1 LSSLYLFRHGQA
13 GLRHDYDT
21 LSVTGR
27 EQADRLGRYLAGQ
40 NIRFRAFFTGALQR
54 QQETARRICAAYTE
68 AGLEIPDPVIDPCWN
83 EFDLAAVYNGV
94 SPQLAADDEAF
105 RLEYEALQVEAA
117 DHGSTVH
124 RRWTSSDIAVVRAW
138 VEGRYQYDGESWSEF
153 TKRVQASLRTVLQ
166 FGPGDAIAVS
176 TSATPIA
183 VWIGLALAL
192 DGRHVMRLA
201 GAQYNASVTSFR
213 LRDGE
218 PHLFGFNHI
227 PHLADASLRTF
238 R

>member
-1 LSSLYLFRHGQA
+1 MSSLYLFRHGQA

-21 LSVTGR
+21 LSVIGR
-27 EQADRLGRYLAGQ
+27 EQADRLGRYLAAQ
-40 NIRFRAFFTGALQR
+40 NIRFAAFYTGALQR
-54 QQETARRICAAYTE
+54 QQETARRICAAYRE
-68 AGLEIPDPVIDPCWN
+68 AGLDVPEPVIDPAWN
-83 EFDLAAVYNGV
+83 EFDLTAVYNGV

-105 RLEYEALQVEAA
+105 RIEYEAMQIEAA
-117 DHGSTVH
+117 DHGSMVH

-138 VEGRYQYDGESWSEF
+138 VEGRYAYDGESWLQF
-153 TKRVQASLRTVLQ
+153 TSRVQDSLRTVMQ
-166 FGPGDAIAVS
+166 HDPGESIAVS

-201 GAQYNASVTSFR
+201 GAQYNASFTSFR

>member
-1 LSSLYLFRHGQA
+1 MSSLYLFRHGQA

-21 LSVTGR
+21 LSTKGR
-27 EQADRLGRYLAGQ
+27 EQADRLGRYLVGQ

-54 QQETARRICAAYTE
+54 QQETARRICEAYQE
-68 AGLEIPDPVIDPCWN
+68 AGFDLPDPVVDPCWN
-83 EFDLAAVYNGV
+83 EFDLAAVCDGLA
-94 SPQLAADDEAF
+94 PQLAADDEAF
-105 RLEYEALQVEAA
+105 RLDYEALQVEAA

-124 RRWTSSDIAVVRAW
+124 RRWTASDIAVVRAW
-138 VEGRYQYDGESWSEF
+138 VEGRYQYEGESWVEF
-153 TKRVQASLRTVLQ
+153 TTRVQAALQTVLR
-166 FGPGDAIAVS
+166 FEPGDSIAVS

-183 VWIGLALAL
+183 VWVGLALSV
-192 DGRHVMRLA
+192 DGWRVMRLA

-227 PHLADASLRTF
+227 PHLTDASLRTF

>member
-1 LSSLYLFRHGQA
+1 MSSLYLVRHGQA

-21 LSVTGR
+21 LSLIGR

-40 NIRFRAFFTGALQR
+40 NIRFAAFYTGALER
-54 QQETARRICAAYTE
+54 QQATARRICAAYRE
-68 AGLEIPDPVIDPCWN
+68 AGLEIPDPIIDPAWN
-83 EFDLAAVYNGV
+83 EFDLTGVYNGI

-105 RLEYEALQVEAA
+105 RLEYETMQLEAA

-124 RRWTSSDIAVVRAW
+124 RRWTASDIAVVRAW
-138 VEGRYQYDGESWSEF
+138 VDGRYQFAGESWLDFSA
-153 TKRVQASLRTVLQ
+153 RVQSSLSSILQ
-166 FGPGDAIAVS
+166 CGPGEAIAVS

-183 VWIGLALAL
+183 LWMGLALAL
-192 DGRHVMRLA
+192 GGRHVMRLA
-201 GAQYNASVTSFR
+201 GAQYNASFTTFR

-227 PHLADASLRTF
+227 PHLADTSLRTF